1 MNESRKLTKKVLWV
15 ADLYI
20 LKLEKH
26 LSVNYTISRKV
37 VDILQIEYS
46 KSAVKAINSMD
57 KSTKQRIKLGIEGL
71 TTQPPTGD
79 IKPLQGYSD
88 NRYRLRIGGYRFIN
102 KYLMDNS
109 VVVLYIMDIGS
120 RGNIYK

>member
-1 MNESRKLTKKVLWV
+1 M
-15 ADLYI
+15 
-20 LKLEKH
+20 
-26 LSVNYTISRKV
+26 
-37 VDILQIEYS
+37 DILQIEYS

-88 NRYRLRIGGYRFIN
+88 NHYRLRIGGYRIIY
-102 KYLMDNS
+102 KHLMDNS

-120 RGNIYK
+120 RGDIYK